1 FFRVFDDSS
10 NINNINIKI
19 LRSPNMIDLA
29 KRSVALLT
37 VLAFIFGPAMSLN
50 VSAQTPAPSSVPNI
64 EFEKYTLPNGLE
76 VILHVD
82 RKLPVVHVNQW
93 FYVGSANERPGR
105 SGFAHL
111 FEHMMFQGSKNANRE
126 YFDYVEAAGANLMEG
141 GVNGTTN

>member
-1 FFRVFDDSS
+1 
-10 NINNINIKI
+10 
-19 LRSPNMIDLA
+19 MIDLA

-82 RKLPVVHVNQW
+82 RKLPEIVRD
-93 FYVGSANERPGR
+93 A
-105 SGFAHL
+105 
-111 FEHMMFQGSKNANRE
+111 
-126 YFDYVEAAGANLMEG
+126 
-141 GVNGTTN
+141 